1 MKYGIDVAKW
11 NGVID
16 WSKVKLANISFAVLK
31 VTNKNNR
38 VEEAFERN
46 YAGATVQGITVGV
59 YRYVYAKTVDAAK
72 TEANAIVQA
81 LSGKKINFRVWLDME
96 ADSIKNI
103 GKSRLTEIINAE
115 ADIIQAA
122 GFQVGIYCN
131 TDWYRNVLDSESLKS
146 RFPFWIARY
155 GTNDGTIQEQYSPE
169 AYAIAWQY
177 TSNGS
182 CDGVSG
188 KVDFDVAFS
197 EIDVEP
203 IVPKP
208 YTYKVGQTVYYSSY
222 YNDALDDISKAK
234 FAGAKYKKGTITRI
248 VNGIVRNPYQINN
261 ASIYLNDGDIREVIT
276 TKASDA
282 KYHTVKAGQNLTV
295 IAKMYG
301 TTINAILK
309 MNPSITNK
317 NVIKVGAKIRVK

>member
-46 YAGATVQGITVGV
+46 YAGATEQGITVGV
-59 YRYVYAKTVDAAK
+59 YRYVYAKTVEAAK
-72 TEANAIVQA
+72 AEANAIVQA

-131 TDWYRNVLDSESLKS
+131 TDWYKNVLDSASLKS

-155 GTNDGTIQEQYSPE
+155 GTNNGEMQEKYSPE

-177 TSNGS
+177 TSSGS
-182 CDGVSG
+182 CDGVNG
-188 KVDFDVAFS
+188 KVDLDVAFS
-197 EIDVEP
+197 EINVAP
-203 IVPKP
+203 VIPNP
-208 YTYKVGQTVYYSSY
+208 YAHKVGQTVYYSSY
-222 YNDALDDISKAK
+222 YDRATDDISKAK
-234 FAGAKYKKGTITRI
+234 FAGVKYKKGTITAI
-248 VNGIVRNPYQINN
+248 VNGARNPYQINRT
-261 ASIYLNDGDIREVIT
+261 SIYLNDGDIREVIAV
-276 TKASDA
+276 KASDA
-282 KYHTVKAGQNLTV
+282 KYHTVKTGQNLTV

>member
-1 MKYGIDVAKW
+1 M
-11 NGVID
+11 
-16 WSKVKLANISFAVLK
+16 
-31 VTNKNNR
+31 
-38 VEEAFERN
+38 
-46 YAGATVQGITVGV
+46 
-59 YRYVYAKTVDAAK
+59 
-72 TEANAIVQA
+72 QA

-103 GKSRLTEIINAE
+103 GKGRLTEIINAE

-122 GFQVGIYCN
+122 GFHVGIYCN
-131 TDWYRNVLDSESLKS
+131 TDWYKNVLDSASLKS

-155 GTNDGTIQEQYSPE
+155 GTNNGEMQEKYSPE

-177 TSNGS
+177 TSSGS
-182 CDGVSG
+182 CDGVNG
-188 KVDFDVAFS
+188 KVDLDGAFS
-197 EIDVEP
+197 EINVAP
-203 IVPKP
+203 VVPNP
-208 YTYKVGQTVYYSSY
+208 YAQKVGQTVYYSSY
-222 YNDALDDISKAK
+222 YDRATDDISKAK
-234 FAGAKYKKGTITRI
+234 FAGAKYKKGTITAI
-248 VNGIVRNPYQINN
+248 VNGARNPYQINN
-261 ASIYLNDGDIREVIT
+261 TSIYLNDGDIREVIT
-276 TKASDA
+276 VKASDA

>member
-46 YAGATVQGITVGV
+46 YAGATEQGITVGV
-59 YRYVYAKTVDAAK
+59 YRYVYAKTVEAAK
-72 TEANAIVQA
+72 AEANAIVQA

-155 GTNDGTIQEQYSPE
+155 GTNNGEMQEKYSPE
-169 AYAIAWQY
+169 AYAVAWQY
-177 TSNGS
+177 TSSGS
-182 CDGVSG
+182 CEGVNG
-188 KVDFDVAFS
+188 KVDLDVAFS
-197 EIDVEP
+197 EIDVAP
-203 IVPKP
+203 VVPNP
-208 YTYKVGQTVYYSSY
+208 YTHKVGQTVYYSSY
-222 YNDALDDISKAK
+222 YDRATDDISKAK
-234 FAGAKYKKGTITRI
+234 FAGAKYKKGTITAI
-248 VNGIVRNPYQINN
+248 VNGARNPYQINS

-276 TKASDA
+276 VKASDA

>member
-11 NGVID
+11 NGVIN

-46 YAGATVQGITVGV
+46 YAGATEQGITVGV
-59 YRYVYAKTVDAAK
+59 YRYVYAKTVEAAK
-72 TEANAIVQA
+72 AEANAIVQA

-103 GKSRLTEIINAE
+103 GKSRLTEIINTE

-155 GTNDGTIQEQYSPE
+155 GTNNGEMQEKYSPE

-177 TSNGS
+177 TSSGS
-182 CDGVSG
+182 CDGVNG
-188 KVDFDVAFS
+188 KVDLDVAFS
-197 EIDVEP
+197 EIDVAP
-203 IVPKP
+203 VVPKP
-208 YTYKVGQTVYYSSY
+208 YAHKVGQTVYYSSY
-222 YNDALDDISKAK
+222 YDKATDDISKAK
-234 FAGAKYKKGTITRI
+234 FAGAKYKKGTITAI
-248 VNGIVRNPYQINN
+248 VNGARNPYQINRT
-261 ASIYLNDGDIREVIT
+261 SIYLNDGDIREVIT
-276 TKASDA
+276 VKASDA
-282 KYHTVKAGQNLTV
+282 KYHTVKSGQNLTV

>member
-46 YAGATVQGITVGV
+46 YAGATEQGITVVV
-59 YRYVYAKTVDAAK
+59 YRYVYAKTVEAAK
-72 TEANAIVQA
+72 AEANAIVQA

-155 GTNDGTIQEQYSPE
+155 GTNNGEMQEKYSPE

-177 TSNGS
+177 TSSGS
-182 CDGVSG
+182 CEGVNG
-188 KVDFDVAFS
+188 KVDLDVAFS
-197 EIDVEP
+197 EIDVAP
-203 IVPKP
+203 VVPNP
-208 YTYKVGQTVYYSSY
+208 YTHKVGQTVYYSSY
-222 YNDALDDISKAK
+222 YDRATDDISKAK
-234 FAGAKYKKGTITRI
+234 FAGAKYKKGTITAI
-248 VNGIVRNPYQINN
+248 VNGARNPYQINS

-276 TKASDA
+276 VKASDA

>member
-46 YAGATVQGITVGV
+46 YAGATEQGITVGV

-72 TEANAIVQA
+72 AEANAIVQA

-103 GKSRLTEIINAE
+103 GKGRLTEIINAE

-131 TDWYRNVLDSESLKS
+131 TDWYKNVLDAASLKS

-155 GTNDGTIQEQYSPE
+155 GTNDGTMQEKYSPE
-169 AYAIAWQY
+169 SYAIAWQY

-203 IVPKP
+203 IIQKP
-208 YTYKVGQTVYYSSY
+208 YTYKVGQSVYYSSY
-222 YNDALDDISKAK
+222 YNCALDDISKAK
-234 FAGAKYKKGTITRI
+234 FAGAKYKKGTITKI

-261 ASIYLNDGDIREVIT
+261 TSVYLNDGDIREVIT
-276 TKASDA
+276 AKASDA

>member
-11 NGVID
+11 NGTVD
-16 WSKVKLANISFAVLK
+16 WAKVRASNMAFAVLK
-31 VTNKNNR
+31 VTNKNNE
-38 VEEAFERN
+38 VEEAFEQN
-46 YAGATVQGITVGV
+46 YSGATEQGIVVGA
-59 YRYVYAKTVDAAK
+59 YRYVYAKTVEAAK
-72 TEANAIVQA
+72 VEANAIVKA

-131 TDWYRNVLDSESLKS
+131 TDWYKNVLDSASLKS

-155 GTNDGTIQEQYSPE
+155 GTNSGEMQEKYSPE
-169 AYAIAWQY
+169 SYAIAWQY
-177 TSNGS
+177 TLQGS

-188 KVDFDVAFS
+188 KVDLDVAFS
-197 EIDVEP
+197 EVDVAP
-203 IVPKP
+203 VVTDP
-208 YTYKVGQTVYYSSY
+208 YNYKKGMEVYYSSY
-222 YNDALDDISKAK
+222 YNKATDDISKAK
-234 FAGAKYKKGTITRI
+234 FAGAKYKKGTITGI
-248 VNGIVRNPYQINN
+248 INGARNPYQINN
-261 ASIYLNDGDIREVIT
+261 TSVYLNDGDIREVIT
-276 TKASDA
+276 AKASDV
-282 KYHTVKAGQNLTV
+282 KYHTVKSGQNLTV

-309 MNPSITNK
+309 LNPSITNK
-317 NVIKVGAKIRVK
+317 NVIRVGAKIRVK

>member
-46 YAGATVQGITVGV
+46 YAGATEQGITVGV
-59 YRYVYAKTVDAAK
+59 YRYVYAKTVEAAK
-72 TEANAIVQA
+72 AEANAIVQA

-115 ADIIQAA
+115 TDIIQAA

-155 GTNDGTIQEQYSPE
+155 GTNNGEMQEKYSPE

-177 TSNGS
+177 TSSGS
-182 CDGVSG
+182 CDGVNG
-188 KVDFDVAFS
+188 KVDLNVAFS
-197 EIDVEP
+197 EIDVAP
-203 IVPKP
+203 VVPNP
-208 YTYKVGQTVYYSSY
+208 YAHKVGQTVYYSSY
-222 YNDALDDISKAK
+222 YDRATDDISKAK
-234 FAGAKYKKGTITRI
+234 FAGAKYKKGTITAI
-248 VNGIVRNPYQINN
+248 ANGARNPYQINRT
-261 ASIYLNDGDIREVIT
+261 SIYLNDGDIREVIT
-276 TKASDA
+276 VKASDA

-317 NVIKVGAKIRVK
+317 NVIRVGAKIRVK

>member
-46 YAGATVQGITVGV
+46 YAGATEQGITVGV
-59 YRYVYAKTVDAAK
+59 YRYVYAKTVEAAK
-72 TEANAIVQA
+72 AEANAIVQA

-103 GKSRLTEIINAE
+103 GKSRLTEIINTE

-155 GTNDGTIQEQYSPE
+155 GTNNGEMQEKYSPE

-177 TSNGS
+177 TSRGS
-182 CDGVSG
+182 CDGVNG
-188 KVDFDVAFS
+188 KVDLDVAFS
-197 EIDVEP
+197 EIDVAP
-203 IVPKP
+203 VIPNP
-208 YTYKVGQTVYYSSY
+208 YAHKVGQTVYYSSY
-222 YNDALDDISKAK
+222 YDRATDDISKAK
-234 FAGAKYKKGTITRI
+234 FAGAKYKKGTITAI
-248 VNGIVRNPYQINN
+248 ANGARNPYQINRT
-261 ASIYLNDGDIREVIT
+261 SIYLNDGDIREVIT
-276 TKASDA
+276 VKASDA

-317 NVIKVGAKIRVK
+317 NVIRVRAKIRVK

>member
-16 WSKVKLANISFAVLK
+16 WSKVKLANISFAILK

-46 YAGATVQGITVGV
+46 YAGATEQGITVGV
-59 YRYVYAKTVDAAK
+59 YRYVYAKTVEAAK
-72 TEANAIVQA
+72 AEANAIVQA

-131 TDWYRNVLDSESLKS
+131 TDWYKNVLDSASLKS

-155 GTNDGTIQEQYSPE
+155 GTNNGEMQEKYSPE

-177 TSNGS
+177 TSSGS
-182 CDGVSG
+182 CDGVNG
-188 KVDFDVAFS
+188 KVDLDVAFS
-197 EIDVEP
+197 EIDVAP
-203 IVPKP
+203 VVPNP
-208 YTYKVGQTVYYSSY
+208 YAHKVGQTVYYSSY
-222 YNDALDDISKAK
+222 YDRATDDISKAK
-234 FAGAKYKKGTITRI
+234 FAGVKYKKGTITAI
-248 VNGIVRNPYQINN
+248 MNGARNPYQINST
-261 ASIYLNDGDIREVIT
+261 SIYLNDGDIREVIT
-276 TKASDA
+276 VKASDA

>member
-46 YAGATVQGITVGV
+46 YAGATEQGITVGV

-72 TEANAIVQA
+72 AEANAIVQA

-103 GKSRLTEIINAE
+103 GKGRLTEIINAE

-131 TDWYRNVLDSESLKS
+131 TDWYKNVLDAASLKS

-155 GTNDGTIQEQYSPE
+155 GTNDGTMQEKYSPE
-169 AYAIAWQY
+169 SYAIAWQY

-203 IVPKP
+203 IIQKP
-208 YTYKVGQTVYYSSY
+208 YTYKVGQSVYYSSY
-222 YNDALDDISKAK
+222 YNCALDDISKAK
-234 FAGAKYKKGTITRI
+234 FAGAKYKKGTITKI

-261 ASIYLNDGDIREVIT
+261 TSVYLNDGDIREVIT
-276 TKASDA
+276 AKASDA

-301 TTINAILK
+301 TTINTILK